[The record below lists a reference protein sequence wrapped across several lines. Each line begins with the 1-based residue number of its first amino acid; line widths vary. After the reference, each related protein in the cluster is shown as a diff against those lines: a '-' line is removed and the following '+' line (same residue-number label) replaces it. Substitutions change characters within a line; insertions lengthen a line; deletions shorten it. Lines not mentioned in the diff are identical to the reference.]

1 MCRREVRDQIKE
13 VAGSGFLCSFKGV
26 GERRGGKAKYR
37 LVQALKAV
45 IRLAAAV
52 AHPCRLAGKGPSFI
66 QRVSGKFLRRG
77 NGSGE
82 RGAPPGAVTTSM
94 WSPRL
99 PYFS

>member
-1 MCRREVRDQIKE
+1 M
-13 VAGSGFLCSFKGV
+13 AGSGFLSALSK
-26 GERRGGKAKYR
+26 ERGRGGRGKAKYR

-52 AHPCRLAGKGPSFI
+52 AHPGRLAGKGPSFI

-94 WSPRL
+94 WSPQL